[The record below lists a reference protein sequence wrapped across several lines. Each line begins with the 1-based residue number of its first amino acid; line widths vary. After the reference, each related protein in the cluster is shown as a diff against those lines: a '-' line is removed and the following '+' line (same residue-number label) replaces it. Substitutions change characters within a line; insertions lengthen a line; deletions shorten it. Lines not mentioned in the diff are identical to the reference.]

1 MKKYLPTI
9 GIEIHTQLA
18 TKSKMFCGCNN
29 ASVDAEPNTN
39 VCPVCLALPGTLP
52 VVNKG
57 AIELAI
63 QMAYGLNAKINQH
76 TSFDR
81 KNYFYPD
88 SPKGYQITQ
97 MDEPIL
103 YDGYVEVLVDGKF
116 KRIGIHHAHLE
127 EDAGKSTH
135 PAGVDYSLVDFNRAG
150 TPLVEIVSEPDMHTP
165 NEAKR
170 YLQEVY
176 AIVTRLGVTH
186 GDLQHGNFK
195 FDLNVSVSDSDK
207 LGTRT
212 ELKNLNSFRNAERA
226 LTYEIKRQIEVL
238 NSGQS
243 VEQETRG
250 FDDSKGITFSQRGK
264 EFAHDYRYFPEPDIP
279 PLNLTDDFISQVQDR
294 VKEVILPIRIR
305 QQLIEQGLAE
315 KEQDILIAQPKTCD
329 IYFEATKNLQ
339 DKSLRKQVTNFLMG
353 DYQAWLSNHNDE
365 DSKLSGKNLA
375 ELISLVGQDK
385 ISSKAA
391 KDIFPDVITGQS
403 PTNIINKKGLA
414 QVSDDQEL
422 EKIII
427 DVISNNP
434 KAVEDFKNGNQ
445 KALGFFVGQVMAATK
460 GQANPGKTN
469 QLVLKL
475 LSKS

>member
-1 MKKYLPTI
+1 MNKYQPTI

-18 TKSKMFCGCNN
+18 TKSKMFCGCDN

-39 VCPVCLALPGTLP
+39 ICPVCLALPGSLP
-52 VVNKG
+52 VINKG
-57 AIELAI
+57 AVELAI
-63 QMAYGLNAKINQH
+63 IMGLGFNAKIAKH

-97 MDEPIL
+97 MDEPIIQE
-103 YDGYVEVLVDGKF
+103 GYVEILIDGEF

-135 PAGVDYSLVDFNRAG
+135 PAGADYTLVDFNRAG
-150 TPLVEIVSEPDMHTP
+150 TPLVEIVSDPDMHSP
-165 NEAKR
+165 IEAKR

-195 FDLNVSVSDSDK
+195 FDLNVSISSDSK

-226 LTYEIKRQIEVL
+226 LTYEIQRQIEVL
-238 NSGQS
+238 ESGQK

-250 FDDSKGITFSQRGK
+250 FDDTKGVTFSQRGK
-264 EFAHDYRYFPEPDIP
+264 EFAHDYRYFPEPDLP
-279 PLNLTDDFISQVQDR
+279 PLVLTDSFIKSSQAHIKDI
-294 VKEVILPIRIR
+294 KLPIDIR
-305 QQLIEQGLAE
+305 KQLIDAGLSE
-315 KEQDILIAQPKTCD
+315 KEQDILISQPTTCD
-329 IYFEATKNLQ
+329 IYLDAVQKTKNA
-339 DKSLRKQVTNFLMG
+339 KSHKQVLNFLIG
-353 DYQAWLSNHNDE
+353 DYQAWLSDNLSVE
-365 DSKLSGKNLA
+365 SKLTGNNLA
-375 ELISLVGQDK
+375 ELINQIDSGA
-385 ISSKAA
+385 ISSKTA
-391 KDIFPDVITGQS
+391 KDIFPEVILGNS
-403 PTNIINKKGLA
+403 PDKIIKDQGITQISDDSELENIIK
-414 QVSDDQEL
+414 E
-422 EKIII
+422 IIT
-427 DVISNNP
+427 NNP
-434 KAVEDFKNGNQ
+434 KAVADYKSGNE

-475 LSKS
+475 LGDN